1 MHSTLRLAP
10 ADPLEAA
17 RFAGLRY
24 VRDTD
29 PGLLRR
35 RSGKGFSYLDAKGE
49 RVREHGT
56 LRRIRALAIPPA
68 WSDVWICPIAS
79 GHLQASGRDARGRK
93 QYRYHPRWRQARD
106 ETKFTR
112 TAAFGEALPGIRR
125 RVEDDLARPG
135 LPRDKV
141 LATVVR
147 LLETTLIRV
156 GNEEYARANK
166 SYGLTTLRRRHV
178 EVSGST
184 LRFRFRGKSGKLH
197 EVGVS
202 DRRVATVV
210 KRCQDI
216 PGYELFS
223 YVDEQGETRTIDS
236 QDVND
241 YLREI
246 AGDNFT
252 AKDFRTWAGSVLALT
267 ALRSG
272 GSFESDADAKRK
284 IVEAVKSVA
293 SRLGN
298 TPSICRQHYI
308 HPSLIATYLAG
319 DLEAA
324 LGPAETGSKGDALS
338 PEETSLLKFLRRAV
352 APASGKPPVP
362 ASGSS

>member
-1 MHSTLRLAP
+1 
-10 ADPLEAA
+10 
-17 RFAGLRY
+17 
-24 VRDTD
+24 
-29 PGLLRR
+29 
-35 RSGKGFSYLDAKGE
+35 
-49 RVREHGT
+49 
-56 LRRIRALAIPPA
+56 
-68 WSDVWICPIAS
+68 
-79 GHLQASGRDARGRK
+79 
-93 QYRYHPRWRQARD
+93 
-106 ETKFTR
+106 
-112 TAAFGEALPGIRR
+112 
-125 RVEDDLARPG
+125 
-135 LPRDKV
+135 

-202 DRRVATVV
+202 DRRVANVV

-252 AKDFRTWAGSVLALT
+252 AKDFRTWAGSVLAAT

-324 LGPAETGSKGDALS
+324 LGPAESWSKGDALS
-338 PEETSLLKFLRRAV
+338 PEETSLLTFLRRAV